1 MAHLVR
7 TNQGLHVR
15 NRDGLRLFREAPQ
28 VSRRLQH
35 LKYISDSTFGL
46 PVLAALQFD
55 SSDPEFDF
63 TCALLGCRVRRF
75 YLQSRYEYKH
85 GTGSLTLLIS

>member
-7 TNQGLHVR
+7 TNQGLYVR
-15 NRDGLRLFREAPQ
+15 NSDGLRLFRAAPQ

-35 LKYISDSTFGL
+35 LKYISDSTLGL
-46 PVLAALQFD
+46 PVLAALLFD

-63 TCALLGCRVRRF
+63 TRALIGCRVGRF
-75 YLQSRYEYKH
+75 YLQLRYESKH
-85 GTGSLTLLIS
+85 GTSSLMLLIS